1 MNTHFVFTQLWKRLN
16 FGLLLFFI
24 WNCQSEP
31 TPDQILQ
38 KSIQAHGGETW
49 KNASSISYLKH
60 TTLLDKN
67 GFVEKKVLQ
76 KITHQWNPFQTKI
89 EWENQGTKQLAI
101 LNQSGVRLYHNDELQ
116 SDSTLIEKTKK
127 NLNAAFYV
135 FWQPFK
141 LQENAVHLE
150 YIGQEKLLDSI
161 LTHKLKVYYPN
172 AKNDDLWYF
181 YFDVSS
187 FRLRA
192 TEVNHDQRV
201 SLITNE
207 TVESQTGLFLN
218 KTRNSYFLDSLGSIQ
233 YLRATY
239 KYDIIEFIRD

>member
-1 MNTHFVFTQLWKRLN
+1 MNTHLVFTLLRSHLIIG
-16 FGLLLFFI
+16 FLLFFF

-31 TPDQILQ
+31 TADQILQ
-38 KSIQAHGGETW
+38 RSIQAHGGKSW
-49 KNASSISYLKH
+49 SAFSYVSYLKH

-67 GFVEKKVLQ
+67 GIVEKKVLQ
-76 KITHQWNPFQTKI
+76 KITHQWKPFKTKI
-89 EWENQGTKQLAI
+89 EWESQGNKQLAI
-101 LNQSGVRLYHNDELQ
+101 LDQSGVRFYQNDELQ
-116 SDSTLIEKTKK
+116 SDSTLIEKTRN

-141 LQENAVHLE
+141 LLEKTADLE
-150 YIGQEKLLDSI
+150 YVGKEKLLDSI
-161 LTHKLKVYYPN
+161 LTHKLKVSYAN
-172 AKNDDLWYF
+172 DDDLWYF
-181 YFDVSS
+181 YFDTSS
-187 FRLRA
+187 FRLKA

-207 TVESQTGLFLN
+207 TVEPQTGLFLN
-218 KTRNSYFLDSLGSIQ
+218 KTRNSYFLDSLGTIQ